1 MGRQEEIINERLKKL
16 HELRKQGINPYPNK
30 FDVTD
35 ISSKLQEKYS
45 SLKPEKYT
53 KDEVRIAGRL
63 LTSRD
68 MGKIAFGTL
77 NDGNGKIQVV
87 FQDKETPKKTIEFF
101 KKYIDTGDF
110 IGIAGTIFRT
120 KRGELSVL
128 AKNITLLSKSLLPLP
143 EKWHG
148 LQDDEERLRKRYLD
162 ILMNPDVKEA
172 FEKRAKIIDVIRSL
186 LKEKGFLEVETPAL
200 QSIYGGASARPFK
213 THLNALDINLF
224 LSISPEL
231 YLKRLIVAG
240 YNKVFTICKNFRN
253 EGIDRQH
260 NPEFTM
266 MEYYAAYKNY
276 EYHMELTEEL
286 FNKLKKELKIKDIIE
301 YQGKKINLKTP
312 FKKVKFRDLLLNE
325 IGIDIDKADNFT
337 KLKDEIEKKK
347 IHGIDIKACKHYG
360 SLLDELYKRTARPKI
375 IQPTFLTHYPV
386 EMIAL
391 AKRNE
396 KDKRKIN
403 TVQLIIDGAEIIKAY
418 DELNDPL
425 DQEARLKEQQALLHE
440 GSEEAMPMDEDFIEA
455 LKYGMPPTA
464 GYGMGIDRIIMLLT
478 NSASIHDVIIFPF
491 MKPLNL
497 KTPVSK

>member
-1 MGRQEEIINERLKKL
+1 MGRQDLIIDERIKKL
-16 HELRKQGINPYPNK
+16 HELRKQGIDPYPNK
-30 FDVTD
+30 FEVSH
-35 ISSKLQEKYS
+35 SSTQLQEKYS

-53 KDEVRIAGRL
+53 KDEVKIAGRL
-63 LTSRD
+63 LTFRD

-77 NDGNGKIQVV
+77 NDGYGKIQVV
-87 FQDKETPKKTIEFF
+87 FQDKETPKKAIEFF
-101 KKYIDTGDF
+101 KKYIDSGDF
-110 IGIAGTIFRT
+110 IGIDGLVFRT

-128 AKNITLLSKSLLPLP
+128 VKNMTLLSKSILPLP

-162 ILMNPDVKEA
+162 ILMNPELKEI

-213 THLNALDINLF
+213 THLNALDTSLY

-286 FNKLKKELKIKDIIE
+286 FEKLKKELKIKDILE

-312 FKKVKFRDLLLNE
+312 FKRIKFRDLLLKE
-325 IGIDIDKADNFT
+325 TGIDIDKADNFL
-337 KLKDEIEKKK
+337 KLKNEIENKK
-347 IHGIDIKACKHYG
+347 IYGVDIKTCKHYG
-360 SLLDELYKRTARPKI
+360 ALLDELYKRAARPKL

-403 TVQLIIDGAEIIKAY
+403 TVQLIIDGVEIIKAY

-425 DQEARLKEQQALLHE
+425 DQETRLKEQQALLHE

-464 GYGMGIDRIIMLLT
+464 GYGLGIDRIIMLLT

-497 KTPVSK
+497 KTLSPK